1 MTLKCDL
8 TCQYVCRLINYMDK
22 KGLASCVPRNND
34 ASVEERPWVDFSS
47 GYFAR
52 AMHLFPKQGSK
63 MPWRLYQNYPK
74 DIMLLRYGKVDDGIL
89 QFA

>member
-1 MTLKCDL
+1 
-8 TCQYVCRLINYMDK
+8 
-22 KGLASCVPRNND
+22 
-34 ASVEERPWVDFSS
+34 
-47 GYFAR
+47 
-52 AMHLFPKQGSK
+52 